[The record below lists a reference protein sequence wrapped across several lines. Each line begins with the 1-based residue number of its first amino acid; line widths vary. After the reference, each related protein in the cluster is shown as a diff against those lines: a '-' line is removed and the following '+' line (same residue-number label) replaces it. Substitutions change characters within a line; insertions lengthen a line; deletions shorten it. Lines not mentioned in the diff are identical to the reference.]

1 MGDPDRVLEM
11 TLREFIEK
19 YRNELPRYIIISED
33 TVFKNIIDV
42 LRESI
47 DHGGKGVEVIV
58 VVDKDQKPVGIIE
71 DLELVEILS
80 SHGKWSLS
88 ILKPPIRRKAKGL
101 TDIINIPLGKIAR
114 MHHPLLKYDSTI
126 RDALDL
132 MDSLK
137 SRYIIVIDEK
147 DRLYGVIGSRNILGK
162 LLDELVED

>member
-1 MGDPDRVLEM
+1 M

-19 YRNELPRYIIISED
+19 YRSELPRYIIVGED
-33 TVFKNIIDV
+33 TTFKNIVNV

-47 DHGGKGVEVIV
+47 DHGDKGAEVIV
-58 VVDKDQKPVGIIE
+58 VVDKNQKPVGIIE

-80 SHGKWSLS
+80 SHGRWSLS

-101 TDIINIPLGKIAR
+101 TDILNIPLGRIAR
-114 MHHPLLKYDSTI
+114 IHHPLLRYDSTI

-147 DRLYGVIGSRNILGK
+147 DRLYGVIGSRNILSK
-162 LLDELVED
+162 IFNELVED